1 MSSDDAYSSEEEDD
15 QDADLDEMGNI
26 SFQKYIYFW
35 YDNFFFNF
43 CYVFFLTFLGKSLE
57 TLLSNKKSSSQFLME
72 REEKERK
79 NLQKMISEGNV
90 SKNKHDEKQEEEEDG
105 PPKVLRITRTFRL
118 VEFDLFMESS
128 IQGLS

>member
-1 MSSDDAYSSEEEDD
+1 
-15 QDADLDEMGNI
+15 
-26 SFQKYIYFW
+26 
-35 YDNFFFNF
+35 
-43 CYVFFLTFLGKSLE
+43 
-57 TLLSNKKSSSQFLME
+57 ME

-118 VEFDLFMESS
+118 VEFDFFLKSS
-128 IQGLS
+128 IGINFAKQNSCIGYFYSVCSGDYKTK

>member
-1 MSSDDAYSSEEEDD
+1 
-15 QDADLDEMGNI
+15 
-26 SFQKYIYFW
+26 
-35 YDNFFFNF
+35 
-43 CYVFFLTFLGKSLE
+43 
-57 TLLSNKKSSSQFLME
+57 ME

-118 VEFDLFMESS
+118 VESRSILKKRLAICLTLTLSS
-128 IQGLS
+128 ITLL

>member
-1 MSSDDAYSSEEEDD
+1 
-15 QDADLDEMGNI
+15 
-26 SFQKYIYFW
+26 
-35 YDNFFFNF
+35 
-43 CYVFFLTFLGKSLE
+43 
-57 TLLSNKKSSSQFLME
+57 ME

-118 VEFDLFMESS
+118 VEFDFFMESS
-128 IQGLS
+128 IGINFVKQNSCIIVFAAMISKQNSMKK

>member
-1 MSSDDAYSSEEEDD
+1 
-15 QDADLDEMGNI
+15 
-26 SFQKYIYFW
+26 
-35 YDNFFFNF
+35 
-43 CYVFFLTFLGKSLE
+43 
-57 TLLSNKKSSSQFLME
+57 ME

-118 VEFDLFMESS
+118 VESRSILKKRFAICLTLTLSS
-128 IQGLS
+128 NTLL

>member
-1 MSSDDAYSSEEEDD
+1 
-15 QDADLDEMGNI
+15 
-26 SFQKYIYFW
+26 
-35 YDNFFFNF
+35 
-43 CYVFFLTFLGKSLE
+43 
-57 TLLSNKKSSSQFLME
+57 ME

-118 VEFDLFMESS
+118 VEFDLFTESS
-128 IQGLS
+128 IGINFAIQNSCIGYFYSVCSGDYKTR

>member
-1 MSSDDAYSSEEEDD
+1 
-15 QDADLDEMGNI
+15 
-26 SFQKYIYFW
+26 
-35 YDNFFFNF
+35 
-43 CYVFFLTFLGKSLE
+43 
-57 TLLSNKKSSSQFLME
+57 ME

-128 IQGLS
+128 IQGLKEFET